1 MESYE
6 ALEKM
11 VALQTT
17 DSGLDELEKLKKG
30 FLQEISDLEKDLE
43 NVKGRV
49 QEAKKSQEELV
60 KRRRSLEV
68 EVVSWDNKIK
78 KYQDQEPE
86 VKSNEQ
92 FIALRSEIEQAKAEK
107 GKVEEKIL
115 EILFQED
122 EAKKKGQELASELAK
137 GEKKVAEDRKTL
149 QGKIEDCDKAAE
161 GKNAERVKQL
171 GEVPE
176 EFSQIYESIRNHGKK
191 IAVAAIEEDHMCG
204 GCHMTIAPQV
214 INELRKNIKIQF
226 CRCGR
231 FIYLKD

>member
-30 FLQEISDLEKDLE
+30 FLQEIADLEKGLE
-43 NVKGRV
+43 DVKGRV
-49 QEAKKSQEELV
+49 QEAKKNMEELV
-60 KRRRSLEV
+60 KQRRSLEV

-92 FIALRSEIEQAKAEK
+92 FIALKTEIEKGKEDK

-115 EILFQED
+115 EFLFLED
-122 EAKKKGQELASELAK
+122 EAKKKGQELAAEQAK
-137 GEKKVAEDRKTL
+137 IEKKLADDRKVL
-149 QGKIEDCDKAAE
+149 QEKIDDCDKAAV
-161 GKNAERVKQL
+161 GKKAERAKQFS
-171 GEVPE
+171 EVPE
-176 EFSQIYESIRNHGKK
+176 EFGSIYENIRAHGKK
-191 IAVAAIEEDHMCG
+191 VAVAGIGEDQMCG